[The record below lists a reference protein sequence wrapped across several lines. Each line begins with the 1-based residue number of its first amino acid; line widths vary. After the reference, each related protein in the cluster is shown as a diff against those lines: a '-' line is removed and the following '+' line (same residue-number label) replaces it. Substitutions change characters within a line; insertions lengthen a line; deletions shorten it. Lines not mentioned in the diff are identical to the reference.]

1 MIFGLVW
8 RTVGQVCRRWWW
20 RHQRIPCH
28 TCQTLTD
35 AGTLTHTFQCQ
46 GGRENYKAQAA
57 TDHLRLLWSC
67 SICDAGNR
75 DRLEMGKDR
84 RFLLKQKNEKREEI
98 VFIDKAENSSV
109 QLKTTLLQ
117 LVFLYETYRLQK
129 E

>member
-84 RFLLKQKNEKREEI
+84 RFLLKQKNEKRGKIFRLIKQKI
-98 VFIDKAENSSV
+98 VQFSSK
-109 QLKTTLLQ
+109 QLYSIS
-117 LVFLYETYRLQK
+117 VSISVRNI
-129 E
+129 